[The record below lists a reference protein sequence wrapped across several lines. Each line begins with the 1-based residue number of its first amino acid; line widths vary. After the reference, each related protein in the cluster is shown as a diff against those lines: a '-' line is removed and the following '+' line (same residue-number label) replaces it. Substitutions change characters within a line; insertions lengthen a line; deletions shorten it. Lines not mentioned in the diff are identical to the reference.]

1 MLMKTI
7 SIVAIVI
14 AIVLVAGAAAVVVM
28 HNNSNDDD
36 RQTITVT
43 MAWEEDIVEEIAGDE
58 YNVVS
63 MMPSNV
69 SPHTTYSQPST
80 VAELYSST
88 VYFMVGSGIE
98 WETAFMDDVISQIP
112 DSVEIVK
119 LADEIEYTPLYSVET
134 SESGEY
140 DVHIWTS
147 PDNLAKMAEVI
158 MDKLIELNPDN
169 ASVYEANY
177 EAYMDKVDAV
187 NDKMTELA
195 DLVGDEEINILVW
208 HPAWQYFI
216 EQYGAEMGLNAN
228 MIGVESQGEVSIE
241 DAVTLYKDYDVIYV
255 SVTDEGYEYRD
266 VLEENG
272 INVEVVNPT
281 PDDMLESL
289 SDFIDLLMQE
299 YAES

>member
-1 MLMKTI
+1 M
-7 SIVAIVI
+7 
-14 AIVLVAGAAAVVVM
+14 
-28 HNNSNDDD
+28 
-36 RQTITVT
+36 
-43 MAWEEDIVEEIAGDE
+43 
-58 YNVVS
+58 
-63 MMPSNV
+63 
-69 SPHTTYSQPST
+69 
-80 VAELYSST
+80 
-88 VYFMVGSGIE
+88 GSGIE

-289 SDFIDLLMQE
+289 SDFIDLLTQE

>member
-1 MLMKTI
+1 M
-7 SIVAIVI
+7 I

-80 VAELYSST
+80 VIELYHST

-289 SDFIDLLMQE
+289 SDFIDLLTQE

>member
-1 MLMKTI
+1 MKTI

-43 MAWEEDIVEEIAGDE
+43 MAWEEDIVKEIAGDE

-80 VAELYSST
+80 VVELYSSA

-147 PDNLAKMAEVI
+147 PDNLAKMAEAI

-195 DLVGDEEINILVW
+195 ELVGDEEINILVW

-216 EQYGAEMGLNAN
+216 EQYGTEMGLNAN

>member
-14 AIVLVAGAAAVVVM
+14 AIVLVVGAAAVVVM

-36 RQTITVT
+36 RQTIAVT

-80 VAELYSST
+80 VVELYSST

-119 LADEIEYTPLYSVET
+119 LADEIEYTHLYSVET

-187 NDKMTELA
+187 GDKMTELA
-195 DLVGDEEINILVW
+195 ELVGDEEINILVW

-228 MIGVESQGEVSIE
+228 MVGVESQGEVSIE

-266 VLEENG
+266 TLEENG

-281 PDDMLESL
+281 PDDMLEAI

>member
-1 MLMKTI
+1 MKTI